1 MSLAKTTFKLNPD
14 AEFIPLDK
22 LLKLLSLVCSG
33 GEAHI
38 MIETKQV
45 EVNGNIEIQK
55 RKKMRAGDTAT
66 FNGTEIVVEA

>member
-1 MSLAKTTFKLNPD
+1 MSQTKTTFKLNPD
-14 AEFIPLDK
+14 SDFIPLDK
-22 LLKLLSLVCSG
+22 LLKLLSLVGSG

-66 FNGTEIVVEA
+66 FNGTEIVIEA